1 MQLIQAEKKES
12 ACQSNVGKYL
22 LASGLNTAKLHDS
35 LINQK
40 QSNQLAGLVGL
51 QPPPPPHPLFC
62 FMPMSM
68 GSGWCRWQLALAAEA
83 VLGSDGGNS
92 LAKPISS

>member
-35 LINQK
+35 LINGAWFK
-40 QSNQLAGLVGL
+40 NKAI
-51 QPPPPPHPLFC
+51 
-62 FMPMSM
+62 
-68 GSGWCRWQLALAAEA
+68 
-83 VLGSDGGNS
+83 S
-92 LAKPISS
+92 LLDW